1 MPNLLDNTVLKLE
14 EKQKQQNTT
23 TTTTASLTEKLTT
36 SLVLFFFFFLISS
49 QAISNKSKQEF
60 LCLSIYTI
68 KIIKKKKKQHRF
80 EYPTDIICFIQK
92 MLFKD
97 KIIRIVFSYYK
108 HFLILIIR
116 NINLKRSFLY
126 EFELFIL
133 LFLLLFAFK
142 LLIFKYNFFMVV
154 FVYLSVLIY

>member
-1 MPNLLDNTVLKLE
+1 
-14 EKQKQQNTT
+14 
-23 TTTTASLTEKLTT
+23 
-36 SLVLFFFFFLISS
+36 
-49 QAISNKSKQEF
+49 
-60 LCLSIYTI
+60 
-68 KIIKKKKKQHRF
+68 
-80 EYPTDIICFIQK
+80 

-97 KIIRIVFSYYK
+97 KIIRIVSSYNK

-133 LFLLLFAFK
+133 LFFFLLLFAFK